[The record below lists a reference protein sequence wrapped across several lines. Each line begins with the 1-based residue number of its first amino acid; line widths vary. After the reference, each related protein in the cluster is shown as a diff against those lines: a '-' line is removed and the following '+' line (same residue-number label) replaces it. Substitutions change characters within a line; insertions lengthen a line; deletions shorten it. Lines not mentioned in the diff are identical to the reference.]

1 MKKIISLFTFFVI
14 FSLLVPQ
21 LAYAGGCYYSST
33 QLSKDGKVT
42 PIGGEVITCQIVDS
56 ESLCDK
62 ICETGGVNYKKNVNC
77 KFKEEKTTCETQEE
91 LNRKIEAPV
100 VQSSSD
106 LPSGYRGFIPSC
118 AFERDTDKRCRNIN
132 DLLIVLI
139 NMGEYVFGLIGSVAF
154 IVFIYGGFVV
164 VTSFGNAEKVK
175 KGYQILGAAV
185 IGLVIA
191 FSAYLLVDFIL
202 DTILV
207 QPEFRSIK

>member
-1 MKKIISLFTFFVI
+1 MKKISYLFTFFII
-14 FSLLVPQ
+14 FSLFIPQ

-33 QLSKDGKVT
+33 MLSRDEQAT

-56 ESLCDK
+56 DRLCQL
-62 ICETGGVNYKKNVNC
+62 ICEQGGANYKKNVNC
-77 KFKEEKTTCETQEE
+77 TFQEEKTKCETQEE
-91 LNRKIEAPV
+91 LNKKIEAAPV
-100 VQSSSD
+100 VQSSSN
-106 LPSGYRGFIPSC
+106 LPEGYRGFIPAC
-118 AFERDTDKRCRNIN
+118 ALRDVDRCRNIN

-154 IVFIYGGFVV
+154 VVFIYGGFVV

-175 KGYQILGAAV
+175 KGYQVLGAAV
-185 IGLVIA
+185 IGLIIA

-207 QPEFRSIK
+207 QEGFRSIK